1 MRIIRYLKHS
11 KVAVL
16 LIVVLLVV
24 QAFTDLALPNY
35 TSQIVDVGIQQSGVE
50 HAATDEM
57 TAQTHDE
64 IAMMLPAQDEQT
76 FRDAYDETPEGTYK
90 LNDQGKRRSTS
101 LIEWW
106 LCRWWPFITQ
116 AKFPTLILTR

>member
-1 MRIIRYLKHS
+1 MRIIRYLKNC

-16 LIVVLLVV
+16 LIVCLLIV

-57 TAQTHDE
+57 SA
-64 IAMMLPAQDEQT
+64 AT
-76 FRDAYDETPEGTYK
+76 FAPT
-90 LNDQGKRRSTS
+90 TS
-101 LIEWW
+101 
-106 LCRWWPFITQ
+106 WP
-116 AKFPTLILTR
+116 